1 MSVTYMTRQQRAVL
15 EGVKASPEG
24 CATAAE
30 LTEQLHREGQT
41 IGLTTVYRQLERLA
55 QQGLVHKAVTDQGA
69 YYQYCGHDE
78 GSCFLLKCEK
88 MRLHPASGLLP
99 SGGAV
104 PASGAGAPL
113 PHRPTADAV
122 LRSVRELR
130 QGGERMKRLF
140 ALLLALTLAVS
151 LVGCGPRQ
159 RAEDGKLQV
168 VCTVF
173 PYYDFARQIGG
184 DDVDVTLLVAAG
196 KETHSFEPTP
206 LDVITL
212 SESDVFLYNGG
223 ESEAWVE
230 DILSAAGENIAVTLP
245 LMPQVSA
252 LAEEWAEGMEGG
264 HDDHDHDHDSEDH
277 SHDSDDIEYDEHV
290 WTSPVL
296 AKTLCQAIC
305 DALCQADPAHQE
317 GYQSRLTD
325 YLAQLDQLDE
335 AFRDMVAAGQRR
347 LLVFGDRFPLLYFC
361 KEYGLDYRAAFHGC
375 ASDTEPS
382 LATLKYLIDKVEE
395 AHIPVVYTIELSSR
409 KVAQAIAETT
419 GAKVLTFQSCQTVSR
434 QDMEA
439 GATYLSLMWE
449 NVEALKE
456 GLA

>member
-1 MSVTYMTRQQRAVL
+1 
-15 EGVKASPEG
+15 
-24 CATAAE
+24 
-30 LTEQLHREGQT
+30 
-41 IGLTTVYRQLERLA
+41 
-55 QQGLVHKAVTDQGA
+55 
-69 YYQYCGHDE
+69 
-78 GSCFLLKCEK
+78 
-88 MRLHPASGLLP
+88 
-99 SGGAV
+99 
-104 PASGAGAPL
+104 
-113 PHRPTADAV
+113 
-122 LRSVRELR
+122 
-130 QGGERMKRLF
+130 MKRLF
-140 ALLLALTLAVS
+140 ALLLALLLAAS

-159 RAEDGKLQV
+159 RETDGKLRV
-168 VCTVF
+168 VSTVF

-184 DDVDVTLLVAAG
+184 DNVDVTLLVAAG

-212 SESDVFLYNGG
+212 SEADVFLYNGG
-223 ESEAWVE
+223 ESETWVD

-245 LMPQVSA
+245 LMPRVTL
-252 LAEEWAEGMEGG
+252 LAEEMAEGMEGAHETHDHDHDDHD
-264 HDDHDHDHDSEDH
+264 HDDHDHDHNSGE
-277 SHDSDDIEYDEHV
+277 IEYDEHV

-305 DALCQADPAHQE
+305 DALCQADPAHRE
-317 GYQSRLTD
+317 EYQTRLTD
-325 YLAQLDQLDE
+325 YLTQLDELDE
-335 AFRDMVAAGQRR
+335 AFRDTVAAGQRH

-395 AHIPVVYTIELSSR
+395 ENIPVVYTIELSSR
-409 KVAQAIAETT
+409 KVARAIAETT

-439 GATYLSLMWE
+439 GATYLSLMWK

-456 GLA
+456 GLS

>member
-1 MSVTYMTRQQRAVL
+1 
-15 EGVKASPEG
+15 
-24 CATAAE
+24 
-30 LTEQLHREGQT
+30 
-41 IGLTTVYRQLERLA
+41 
-55 QQGLVHKAVTDQGA
+55 
-69 YYQYCGHDE
+69 
-78 GSCFLLKCEK
+78 
-88 MRLHPASGLLP
+88 
-99 SGGAV
+99 
-104 PASGAGAPL
+104 
-113 PHRPTADAV
+113 
-122 LRSVRELR
+122 
-130 QGGERMKRLF
+130 MKRLF

-230 DILSAAGENIAVTLP
+230 DILSAAGENIDVMLP

-335 AFRDMVAAGQRR
+335 AFRDTVAAGQRR

-361 KEYGLDYRAAFHGC
+361 KEYGLGYRAAFHGC

-434 QDMEA
+434 ADFDNGVTYLQLMEA
-439 GATYLSLMWE
+439 
-449 NVEALKE
+449 NVDALRE

>member
-1 MSVTYMTRQQRAVL
+1 
-15 EGVKASPEG
+15 
-24 CATAAE
+24 
-30 LTEQLHREGQT
+30 
-41 IGLTTVYRQLERLA
+41 
-55 QQGLVHKAVTDQGA
+55 
-69 YYQYCGHDE
+69 
-78 GSCFLLKCEK
+78 
-88 MRLHPASGLLP
+88 
-99 SGGAV
+99 
-104 PASGAGAPL
+104 
-113 PHRPTADAV
+113 
-122 LRSVRELR
+122 
-130 QGGERMKRLF
+130 MKRLF

-264 HDDHDHDHDSEDH
+264 HDDHDHDHDHDSEDH

-335 AFRDMVAAGQRR
+335 AFRDTVAAGQRR

-361 KEYGLDYRAAFHGC
+361 KEYGLGYRAAFHGC

>member
-1 MSVTYMTRQQRAVL
+1 
-15 EGVKASPEG
+15 
-24 CATAAE
+24 
-30 LTEQLHREGQT
+30 
-41 IGLTTVYRQLERLA
+41 
-55 QQGLVHKAVTDQGA
+55 
-69 YYQYCGHDE
+69 
-78 GSCFLLKCEK
+78 
-88 MRLHPASGLLP
+88 
-99 SGGAV
+99 
-104 PASGAGAPL
+104 
-113 PHRPTADAV
+113 
-122 LRSVRELR
+122 
-130 QGGERMKRLF
+130 MKRLF

-305 DALCQADPAHQE
+305 DALCQADPAI
-317 GYQSRLTD
+317 
-325 YLAQLDQLDE
+325 
-335 AFRDMVAAGQRR
+335 RR
-347 LLVFGDRFPLLYFC
+347 
-361 KEYGLDYRAAFHGC
+361 
-375 ASDTEPS
+375 
-382 LATLKYLIDKVEE
+382 
-395 AHIPVVYTIELSSR
+395 
-409 KVAQAIAETT
+409 AINP
-419 GAKVLTFQSCQTVSR
+419 G
-434 QDMEA
+434 
-439 GATYLSLMWE
+439 
-449 NVEALKE
+449 
-456 GLA
+456 

>member
-1 MSVTYMTRQQRAVL
+1 
-15 EGVKASPEG
+15 
-24 CATAAE
+24 
-30 LTEQLHREGQT
+30 
-41 IGLTTVYRQLERLA
+41 
-55 QQGLVHKAVTDQGA
+55 
-69 YYQYCGHDE
+69 
-78 GSCFLLKCEK
+78 
-88 MRLHPASGLLP
+88 
-99 SGGAV
+99 
-104 PASGAGAPL
+104 
-113 PHRPTADAV
+113 
-122 LRSVRELR
+122 
-130 QGGERMKRLF
+130 MKRLF

-184 DDVDVTLLVAAG
+184 DGVDVTLLVAAG

-212 SESDVFLYNGG
+212 SEADVFLYNGG
-223 ESEAWVE
+223 ESESWVE

-252 LAEEWAEGMEGG
+252 LAEEWAEGMEGS
-264 HDDHDHDHDSEDH
+264 HDDNDHDHEDHDSDEV
-277 SHDSDDIEYDEHV
+277 EYDEHV

-305 DALCQADPAHQE
+305 DALCRADPAHQE
-317 GYQSRLTD
+317 DYQSRLTD

-335 AFRDMVAAGQRR
+335 AFRGTVAAGQRR

-361 KEYGLDYRAAFHGC
+361 KEYALDYRAAFHGC

-395 AHIPVVYTIELSSR
+395 EHIPVVYTIELSSQ

-419 GAKVLTFQSCQTVSR
+419 GAKVLTFHSCQTVSR
-434 QDMEA
+434 AEFDG
-439 GATYLSLMWE
+439 GATYLSLME
-449 NVEALKE
+449 QNVQALRE
-456 GLA
+456 GLQ

>member
-1 MSVTYMTRQQRAVL
+1 
-15 EGVKASPEG
+15 
-24 CATAAE
+24 
-30 LTEQLHREGQT
+30 
-41 IGLTTVYRQLERLA
+41 
-55 QQGLVHKAVTDQGA
+55 
-69 YYQYCGHDE
+69 
-78 GSCFLLKCEK
+78 
-88 MRLHPASGLLP
+88 
-99 SGGAV
+99 
-104 PASGAGAPL
+104 
-113 PHRPTADAV
+113 
-122 LRSVRELR
+122 
-130 QGGERMKRLF
+130 MKRLF

-264 HDDHDHDHDSEDH
+264 HDDHDHDSEDH
-277 SHDSDDIEYDEHV
+277 SHDSDDIEYD
-290 WTSPVL
+290 
-296 AKTLCQAIC
+296 
-305 DALCQADPAHQE
+305 DPAHQE

-335 AFRDMVAAGQRR
+335 AFRDTVAAGQRR

>member
-1 MSVTYMTRQQRAVL
+1 
-15 EGVKASPEG
+15 
-24 CATAAE
+24 
-30 LTEQLHREGQT
+30 
-41 IGLTTVYRQLERLA
+41 
-55 QQGLVHKAVTDQGA
+55 
-69 YYQYCGHDE
+69 
-78 GSCFLLKCEK
+78 
-88 MRLHPASGLLP
+88 
-99 SGGAV
+99 
-104 PASGAGAPL
+104 
-113 PHRPTADAV
+113 
-122 LRSVRELR
+122 
-130 QGGERMKRLF
+130 MKRLF

-206 LDVITL
+206 LDVIAV

-230 DILSAAGENIAVTLP
+230 DILSAAGENIDVMLP

-335 AFRDMVAAGQRR
+335 AFRDTVAAGQRR

-361 KEYGLDYRAAFHGC
+361 KEYGLGYRAAFHGC